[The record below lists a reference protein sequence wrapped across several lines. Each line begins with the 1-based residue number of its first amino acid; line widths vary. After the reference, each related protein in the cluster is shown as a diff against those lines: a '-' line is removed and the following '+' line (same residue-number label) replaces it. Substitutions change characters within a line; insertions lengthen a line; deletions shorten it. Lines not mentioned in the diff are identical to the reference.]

1 MVERAQLEL
10 RCSVPHTG
18 SQAQQCRHAKHSA
31 HSAHALEGT
40 RRNTLIAQGLVA
52 VHPSCAAIATSP
64 SPAAGA
70 LAGAAVYCCQLTS
83 CDGGIKQRD
92 DDGGSG
98 CAEALWSTH
107 TR

>member
-1 MVERAQLEL
+1 MRERSLSCAALSRTL
-10 RCSVPHTG
+10 GRTLS
-18 SQAQQCRHAKHSA
+18 SAAKPNT
-31 HSAHALEGT
+31 AHALEGT

-52 VHPSCAAIATSP
+52 VHPSCAATATSP

-70 LAGAAVYCCQLTS
+70 LAGAAVYCCRLTS
-83 CDGGIKQRD
+83 CDGSIKQRD
-92 DDGGSG
+92 EDGGSG